1 MKKRPSGL
9 YLIAVVTT
17 IILAG
22 GESSRLGGIKAL
34 QVVGGKSLLQR
45 VIDRVTLVSDR
56 IVVVGFSA
64 RPGLPAAGIEYRQDL
79 YPGKGPLGGIYTG
92 LVASRSVYN
101 LVVACDLPFLNVELL
116 RHLIKLSPGFDAV
129 VPRVGKTQPLCAV
142 YSRSCREVMKAQ
154 VESNLLKISRFL
166 DSVNVRYIE
175 EAECRSIDRRLLS
188 FFNINSPADLARA
201 NRLAEDTGLNGG
213 DGL

>member
-1 MKKRPSGL
+1 M
-9 YLIAVVTT
+9 VTT

-22 GESSRLGGIKAL
+22 GESSRLGGTKAL
-34 QVVGGKSLLQR
+34 QVVAGKSLLQR

-56 IVVVGFSA
+56 ILVVGFSA
-64 RPGLPAAGIEYRQDL
+64 HPGLPAGIEYREDL

-92 LVASRSVYN
+92 LEASRSVYN
-101 LVVACDLPFLNVELL
+101 LVAACDLPFLNVELL
-116 RHLIKLSPGFDAV
+116 RHMIELSPGFDAV

-142 YSRSCREVMKAQ
+142 YSRSCREIMKAQ
-154 VESNLLKISRFL
+154 VENNLLKISRFL

-175 EAECRSIDRRLLS
+175 EAECRRIDRRLLS
-188 FFNINSPADLARA
+188 FFNINSPVDLARA
-201 NRLAEDTGLNGG
+201 NRLAEDSGLNGG

>member
-1 MKKRPSGL
+1 MGVVS
-9 YLIAVVTT
+9 YLAVVTA

-22 GESSRLGGIKAL
+22 GESSRLGGTKAL
-34 QVVGGKSLLQR
+34 QVVAGKSLLQR
-45 VIDRVTLVSDR
+45 VIDRVTPVSDR
-56 IVVVGFSA
+56 ILVVGFSA
-64 RPGLPAAGIEYRQDL
+64 RPGLPAGIEYREDL

>member
-1 MKKRPSGL
+1 M
-9 YLIAVVTT
+9 VTT

-22 GESSRLGGIKAL
+22 GESSRLGGTKAL
-34 QVVGGKSLLQR
+34 QVVAGKSLLQR

-56 IVVVGFSA
+56 ILVVGFSA
-64 RPGLPAAGIEYRQDL
+64 HTGLPVGIEYREDL

-92 LVASRSVYN
+92 LEASRSVYN

-116 RHLIKLSPGFDAV
+116 RHMIELSPGFDAV
-129 VPRVGKTQPLCAV
+129 VPRVGKVQPLCAV
-142 YSRSCREVMKAQ
+142 YSRSCREIMKAQ
-154 VESNLLKISRFL
+154 VENNLLKISRFL

-175 EAECRSIDRRLLS
+175 EAECRRIDRRLLS
-188 FFNINSPADLARA
+188 FFNINSPVDLARA
-201 NRLAEDTGLNGG
+201 NRLAEDSGLNGG

>member
-1 MKKRPSGL
+1 L
-9 YLIAVVTT
+9 AVVTA

-22 GESSRLGGIKAL
+22 GESSRLGGTKAF
-34 QVVGGKSLLQR
+34 QVVGGKNLLQR

-56 IVVVGFSA
+56 TLVVGFSA
-64 RPGLPAAGIEYRQDL
+64 RPGLPASIDYREDL

-92 LVASRSVYN
+92 LEASRSNYN

-116 RHLIKLSPGFDAV
+116 RHMIKLSPGFDAV
-129 VPRVGKTQPLCAV
+129 VPRVGKAQPLCAV
-142 YSRSCREVMKAQ
+142 YSRSCREIMKAQ

-166 DSVNVRYIE
+166 DSVNARYIE
-175 EAECRSIDRRLLS
+175 EEECRSIDRHLLS

-201 NRLAEDTGLNGG
+201 NRLVEETGLNGG

>member
-1 MKKRPSGL
+1 L